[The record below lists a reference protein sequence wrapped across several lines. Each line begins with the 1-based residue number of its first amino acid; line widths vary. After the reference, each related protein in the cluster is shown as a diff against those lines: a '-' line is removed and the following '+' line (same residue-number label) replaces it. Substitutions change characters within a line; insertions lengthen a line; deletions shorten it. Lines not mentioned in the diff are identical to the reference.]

1 VNNFRKDNQSNNY
14 LKTLVIVENN
24 ATYSTFCIFAKMVR
38 YPAQMVAKVLYQ
50 EFPDLALKVDAKI
63 REKVPDTVLTDFSM
77 INEIVLQFCALEDF
91 HVDDLHD
98 CSKSRSHSNAR
109 RILFAVILNLFNPE
123 LLHNLIDGS
132 FSPKGRKSIEKALG
146 LSKRT
151 VNYDMCKARNY
162 YKIYRDFRT
171 KVDLITSKIIESY
184 GNKENRSNGTPV

>member
-1 VNNFRKDNQSNNY
+1 MLLIQLS
-14 LKTLVIVENN
+14 
-24 ATYSTFCIFAKMVR
+24 CIFADMVR

-63 REKVPDTVLTDFSM
+63 REKIPDTVLTDFSM
-77 INEIVLQFCALEDF
+77 ISDIVVQFCALEDF
-91 HVDDLHD
+91 QVDDLHD

-123 LLHNLIDGS
+123 LLHNLIEGS

-146 LSKRT
+146 ISKRT

-162 YKIYRDFRT
+162 YKIYSDFR
-171 KVDLITSKIIESY
+171 KQVDQITSKIIESY
-184 GNKENRSNGTPV
+184 ANEENSSTGASV